1 MNLSRKDFLKRG
13 IFGLAEMLCSQ
24 ESLPEPDAASS
35 HVRPP
40 GFQGGREAG
49 CYGCDECSRACPAGI
64 IAGIDGVEGPVLD
77 FSRGSCTF
85 CRLCVGNCPH
95 GVLESPKEGKRPA
108 LGIARCDAR
117 LCLASFQG
125 CFSCVERCPQ
135 EAITARPG
143 EAIAIDP
150 HRCTGCGVCEYV
162 CPLEGKAVRVAPL

>member
-64 IAGIDGVEGPVLD
+64 IAGIDGV
-77 FSRGSCTF
+77 
-85 CRLCVGNCPH
+85 
-95 GVLESPKEGKRPA
+95 
-108 LGIARCDAR
+108 
-117 LCLASFQG
+117 
-125 CFSCVERCPQ
+125 
-135 EAITARPG
+135 
-143 EAIAIDP
+143 
-150 HRCTGCGVCEYV
+150 
-162 CPLEGKAVRVAPL
+162 